1 MLLAVLPPNRTQ
13 LYYRIDSALRQLY
26 HSNDTVEGMTLNAE
40 SEKDVNTRHITLDAL
55 RGFAVMGILA
65 MNIAAFDMPFMAYLS
80 PAIYGGDTGANL
92 ASWFVS
98 YILFDGKMRGLF
110 SLLFGAS
117 MLLIAERAEAKG
129 ESAAKVHYARMFWL
143 ALFGLAHFFF
153 IWFGDILFLY
163 ASVGCLAFL
172 FRKWQP
178 RRLIKWALIIYT
190 AGFLL
195 FTGAT
200 GGMLYVYHQASQP
213 GATEKQIKAYEK
225 IVKNDDFTDVGTRE
239 EIELYRSG
247 YAKIVSHKLK
257 EQTTEPLGAVLQSI
271 LETLPLMLLGMA
283 MLRNGFLLGQWDPAR
298 YRKWAIAG
306 IGGGAVLSAL
316 AAFGQYASGFNPII
330 VINTQISWMIFP
342 RLLMTLGYAA
352 GLILLIQRLAGS
364 AFLARVVATGQAA
377 FTNYLG
383 TSILMTTIFYGYGL
397 GLYGYVERAQLWLFV
412 IGAWVLM
419 LLWSKPWLERYRY
432 GPLEWLWRSLAR
444 MKVQRLR
451 R

>member
-1 MLLAVLPPNRTQ
+1 MK
-13 LYYRIDSALRQLY
+13 
-26 HSNDTVEGMTLNAE
+26 LNAE
-40 SEKDVNTRHITLDAL
+40 TGTDADVRHITLDAL

-80 PAIYGGDTGANL
+80 PAIYGGDTGADL
-92 ASWFVS
+92 MSWFVS
-98 YILFDGKMRGLF
+98 YIFFDGKMRGLF

-117 MLLIAERAEAKG
+117 MFLIAERAEAKG
-129 ESAAKVHYARMFWL
+129 KSAAKVHYARMFWL

-178 RRLIKWALIIYT
+178 RRLIKWALIIYA

-200 GGMLYVYHQASQP
+200 GGMLYIYYQANQP
-213 GATEKQIKAYEK
+213 GATLKQVKAYEK
-225 IVKNDDFTDVGTRE
+225 IVKNDDFTAVGTRA

-257 EQTTEPLGAVLQSI
+257 EQRTEPLGAVLQSI

-283 MLRNGFLLGQWDPAR
+283 LFKNGFLLGRWDNVR
-298 YRKWAIAG
+298 YRQWAIWG
-306 IGGGAVLSAL
+306 ISGGAALSAI

-342 RLLMTLGYAA
+342 RLLMTMGYAA
-352 GLILLIQRLAGS
+352 GLILLVQRLAGS
-364 AFLARVVATGQAA
+364 AMLARVVATGQAA

-383 TSILMTTIFYGYGL
+383 TSIIMTTIFYGYGL
-397 GLYGYVERAQLWLFV
+397 GLYGYVGRAQLWLFV
-412 IGAWVLM
+412 LGAWGLM
-419 LLWSKPWLERYRY
+419 LLWSEPWLRHFRY
-432 GPLEWLWRSLAR
+432 GPFEWLWRSLAR
-444 MKVQRLR
+444 MKVQPLR

>member
-1 MLLAVLPPNRTQ
+1 
-13 LYYRIDSALRQLY
+13 
-26 HSNDTVEGMTLNAE
+26 VEGIILDAQPGTDAN
-40 SEKDVNTRHITLDAL
+40 VRHITLDAL

-80 PAIYGGDTGANL
+80 PAIYGGDTGADL
-92 ASWFVS
+92 VSWFAS

-143 ALFGLAHFFF
+143 ALFGLGHFFF

-178 RRLIKWALIIYT
+178 RRLIKWALIIY
-190 AGFLL
+190 AGGFLL
-195 FTGAT
+195 FSAAT
-200 GGMLYVYHQASQP
+200 GGMLYVYYEASQP
-213 GATEKQIKAYEK
+213 GATAKQVKAYEK
-225 IVKNDDFTDVGTRE
+225 IVKNDDFTSVGARE

-247 YAKIVSHKLK
+247 YGNIVSHKLK
-257 EQTTEPLGAVLQSI
+257 EQWSEPLGAVLQSL
-271 LETLPLMLLGMA
+271 LETLPLMLIGMA
-283 MLRNGFLLGQWDPAR
+283 LLKNGFLLGQWDNVR
-298 YRKWAIAG
+298 YRKWAIWG
-306 IGGGAVLSAL
+306 IGGGALLSTI
-316 AAFGQYASGFNPII
+316 AAFGQYANGFNPII
-330 VINTQISWMIFP
+330 VINTQISWMILP

-352 GLILLIQRLAGS
+352 GLILLVQRLAGS

-383 TSILMTTIFYGYGL
+383 TSIIMTTLFYGYGL
-397 GLYGYVERAQLWLFV
+397 GLYGYVGRAQLWLFV
-412 IGAWVLM
+412 LGAWALM
-419 LLWSKPWLERYRY
+419 LLWSKPWLERFRY

-444 MKVQRLR
+444 LEVQPLR

>member
-1 MLLAVLPPNRTQ
+1 
-13 LYYRIDSALRQLY
+13 
-26 HSNDTVEGMTLNAE
+26 LN
-40 SEKDVNTRHITLDAL
+40 SQPGTDVNVRHITLDAL

-80 PAIYGGDTGANL
+80 PAIYGGDKGANL
-92 ASWFVS
+92 VSWFAS

-117 MLLIAERAEAKG
+117 ILLIAERAEAKG
-129 ESAAKVHYARMFWL
+129 ESAAKVHYMRMFWL

-178 RRLIKWALIIYT
+178 RHLIKWGLIIYG

-195 FTGAT
+195 FTIAT
-200 GGMLYVYHQASQP
+200 GRMAHVYYKASQP
-213 GATEKQIKAYEK
+213 EATAKQVKAYEK
-225 IVKNDDFTDVGTRE
+225 IVKNDDFTSVGVHK
-239 EIELYRSG
+239 EIALYRSD
-247 YAKIVSHKLK
+247 YVKIISHKLK
-257 EQTTEPLGAVLQSI
+257 EQWSEPLSAVLQSI
-271 LETLPLMLLGMA
+271 METLPLMLIGMA
-283 MLRNGFLLGQWDPAR
+283 LLKNGFLLGQWDGLR
-298 YRKWAIAG
+298 YRKWAIWG
-306 IGGGAVLSAL
+306 IGGGALLSTI

-330 VINTQISWMIFP
+330 VINTQISWMILP

-352 GLILLIQRLAGS
+352 GLILLVQRLAGG

-383 TSILMTTIFYGYGL
+383 TSIIMTTLFYGYGL
-397 GLYGYVERAQLWLFV
+397 GLYGYVGRAQLWLFV
-412 IGAWVLM
+412 LGAWALM
-419 LLWSKPWLERYRY
+419 LLWSKPWLEQFRY

-444 MKVQRLR
+444 MEVQPLR

>member
-1 MLLAVLPPNRTQ
+1 MSIRNTSSDYQVDKA
-13 LYYRIDSALRQLY
+13 IRQLY
-26 HSNDTVEGMTLNAE
+26 HSNNTVEGMKLNAE
-40 SEKDVNTRHITLDAL
+40 TGTDADVRHITLDAL

-80 PAIYGGDTGANL
+80 PAIYGGDTGADL
-92 ASWFVS
+92 MSWFVS
-98 YILFDGKMRGLF
+98 YIFFDGKMRGLF

-117 MLLIAERAEAKG
+117 MFLIAERAEAKG
-129 ESAAKVHYARMFWL
+129 KSAAKVHYARMFWL

-178 RRLIKWALIIYT
+178 RRLIKWALIIYA

-195 FTGAT
+195 FTAAT
-200 GGMLYVYHQASQP
+200 GGMLYIFYQAHQP
-213 GATEKQIKAYEK
+213 DATSKQVKAYEK
-225 IVKNDDFTDVGTRE
+225 IVKNDDFTAVGTRA

-257 EQTTEPLGAVLQSI
+257 EQRTEPFGAVLQSI

-283 MLRNGFLLGQWDPAR
+283 LFKNGFLLGRWDNVR
-298 YRKWAIAG
+298 YRQWAIWG
-306 IGGGAVLSAL
+306 IGGGAALSAI
-316 AAFGQYASGFNPII
+316 AALGQYVSGFNPII

-342 RLLMTLGYAA
+342 RLLMTMGYAA
-352 GLILLIQRLAGS
+352 GLILLVQRLAGS
-364 AFLARVVATGQAA
+364 AMLARIVATGQAA

-383 TSILMTTIFYGYGL
+383 TSIIMTTIFYGYGL
-397 GLYGYVERAQLWLFV
+397 GLYGYVGRAQLWLFV
-412 IGAWVLM
+412 LGAWGLM
-419 LLWSKPWLERYRY
+419 LLWSEPWLRHFRY
-432 GPLEWLWRSLAR
+432 GPFEWLWRSLAR
-444 MKVQRLR
+444 MKVQQLR

>member
-1 MLLAVLPPNRTQ
+1 LDAQPGTDANV
-13 LYYRIDSALRQLY
+13 
-26 HSNDTVEGMTLNAE
+26 
-40 SEKDVNTRHITLDAL
+40 RHITLDAL

-65 MNIAAFDMPFMAYLS
+65 MNSAAFDMSFMAYLS
-80 PAIYGGDTGANL
+80 AAIYGGDTGADL
-92 ASWFVS
+92 VSWFAS

-143 ALFGLAHFFF
+143 ALFGLGHFFF

-178 RRLIKWALIIYT
+178 RRLIKWALIIY
-190 AGFLL
+190 AGGFLL
-195 FTGAT
+195 FSAAT
-200 GGMLYVYHQASQP
+200 GGMLYVYYEASQP
-213 GATEKQIKAYEK
+213 GATAKQVKAYEK
-225 IVKNDDFTDVGTRE
+225 IVKNDDFTSVGARE

-247 YAKIVSHKLK
+247 YGNIVSHKLK
-257 EQTTEPLGAVLQSI
+257 EQWSEPLGAVLQSL
-271 LETLPLMLLGMA
+271 LETLPLMLIGMA
-283 MLRNGFLLGQWDPAR
+283 LLKNGFLLGQWDNVR
-298 YRKWAIAG
+298 YRKWAIWG
-306 IGGGAVLSAL
+306 IGGGALLSTI

-330 VINTQISWMIFP
+330 VINTQISWMILP

-352 GLILLIQRLAGS
+352 GLILLVQRLAGS

-383 TSILMTTIFYGYGL
+383 TSIIMTTLFYGYGL
-397 GLYGYVERAQLWLFV
+397 GLYGYVGRAQLWLFV
-412 IGAWVLM
+412 LGAWALM
-419 LLWSKPWLERYRY
+419 LLWSKPWLERFRY

-444 MKVQRLR
+444 LEVQPLR